1 MESASPDADF
11 ITCHYLELCNGRELM
26 RMVAGFDCAVER
38 FTTDRLDSSWFAS
51 LPILSATLIRRR
63 VFERASFDS
72 RYHLAADIDFFLRT
86 RRLGAIFRHGNTVL
100 SRIRGYEVEE
110 ALSRTRECRSI
121 FLTETPNRRSVNAL
135 CSSLDQAKCDPLLEA
150 WARLGK
156 LRLGLKLIR
165 HRSVARFA
173 RERAWRRFQF
183 LGIRG
188 ILLRQ
193 LLWLRARTGPR
204 GGSTLTEDLG
214 RDQIVTPSMQRF
226 SVHRG
231 SSRNTRAD
239 P

>member
-11 ITCHYLELCNGRELM
+11 ITCHYLELCSGRELM
-26 RMVAGFDCAVER
+26 RMVAGFDCAVEC

-63 VFERASFDS
+63 VFELASFDS

-100 SRIRGYEVEE
+100 SRIRGYEVEK
-110 ALSRTRECRSI
+110 ALSRIRECRSI
-121 FLTETPNRRSVNAL
+121 FLTETPNCQSVDAL

-150 WARLGK
+150 WARMGK
-156 LRLGLKLIR
+156 LRFALKLIR
-165 HRSVARFA
+165 HRSVARYA

-193 LLWLRARTGPR
+193 LLWLRAQTGPR
-204 GGSTLTEDLG
+204 GGSTLD
-214 RDQIVTPSMQRF
+214 
-226 SVHRG
+226 
-231 SSRNTRAD
+231 
-239 P
+239 